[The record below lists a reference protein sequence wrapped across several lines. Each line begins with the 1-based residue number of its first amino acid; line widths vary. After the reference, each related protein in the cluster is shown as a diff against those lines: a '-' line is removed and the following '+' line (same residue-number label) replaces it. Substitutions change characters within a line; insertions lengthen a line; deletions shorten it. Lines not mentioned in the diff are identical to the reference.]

1 MYVWEI
7 PCRTIDD
14 QGDAVFRV
22 NSFGSVLSVD
32 PPASAFADLRPLDV
46 FGFVSPGSDVLHGDL
61 PELLVEDVLR
71 SGEDVVGKAVAM
83 RGPTG
88 AAFVAAAIVNAPI
101 RLVSSD
107 QP

>member
-46 FGFVSPGSDVLHGDL
+46 FGFVSPGTDVLHGDL
-61 PELLVEDVLR
+61 PELLVEDV
-71 SGEDVVGKAVAM
+71 GKAVAM

-88 AAFVAAAIVNAPI
+88 ATFVAAAIVNAPI